1 VTGRKR
7 LGKIGHRPLADQT
20 VRQPYRPIT
29 RKKDF
34 AVLTRFAQLALL
46 LIALGL
52 AQPSFANTPCS
63 GAKGGIARCDG
74 PLFVCNDGSISGS
87 KKNCSASVGGS
98 RAPLKAVGSS
108 NGDCPCGGGSLC
120 VGPRGG
126 EYCLTPSGNK
136 SYRRK

>member
-1 VTGRKR
+1 M
-7 LGKIGHRPLADQT
+7 
-20 VRQPYRPIT
+20 

-34 AVLTRFAQLALL
+34 AVFLRSLALL
-46 LIALGL
+46 LLSLCFTQPAL
-52 AQPSFANTPCS
+52 AANKPCS

-74 PLFVCNDGSISGS
+74 ALFVCNDGSISGS
-87 KKNCSASVGGS
+87 KKSCSASYGGS
-98 RAPLKAVGSS
+98 QTPLKAIGGSG

-126 EYCLTPSGNK
+126 EFCMTPSGNK